1 MTLEIVGFL
10 IKCHRLQKY
19 KNTLLADLCKKDSTS
34 RHFQT
39 NALRETLG
47 TLWELLMLKC
57 LKSFR
62 RQIDNIC
69 TSHLLVQNVWK
80 TVLCFI
86 ESFYSESETNLE
98 QRQCVSFLSMQNFR
112 F

>member
-47 TLWELLMLKC
+47 TLREVGTPNAQMLKIF
-57 LKSFR
+57 SEAD
-62 RQIDNIC
+62 RQ
-69 TSHLLVQNVWK
+69 HLHFSG
-80 TVLCFI
+80 FI
-86 ESFYSESETNLE
+86 L
-98 QRQCVSFLSMQNFR
+98 
-112 F
+112 